1 MPSFKSIYLD
11 EGNTRKNYA
20 VNLTPFELFRL
31 NVVAEFNKCGME
43 CEMYKNNNV
52 KSLSVPVNS
61 DFRFKL
67 NEVIMICDKESVEFA
82 IAGMLDYAIDHD
94 SDKYDT
100 LLTFLQPYENEEFF
114 STEEVVEFFKKHDL
128 HLYFNFKFRP
138 SIKLGIFEH
147 LKGFD
152 DF

>member
-1 MPSFKSIYLD
+1 
-11 EGNTRKNYA
+11 
-20 VNLTPFELFRL
+20 
-31 NVVAEFNKCGME
+31 ME
-43 CEMYKNNNV
+43 CEMYDKNDE
-52 KSLSVPVNS
+52 SSF
-61 DFRFKL
+61 FRFKL

-82 IAGMLDYAIDHD
+82 ISGMYYAIDHD

-128 HLYFNFKFRP
+128 HLYFNFKFRSP
-138 SIKLGIFEH
+138 IKLGVFEH

-152 DF
+152 DFQHG